1 MPSEPLTDAVLPD
14 PTPAPAGARGTIETV
29 ELSRAQ
35 RTVAR
40 RVAESKATIPDFQLA
55 VEADV
60 SEVLDPTEVLD
71 RAGAAGVESAVVKAV
86 ALALRE
92 HPRVNGAYADGAF
105 QLHSRINVGVA
116 VAGPDTPS
124 APTIFDADQQPVAAI
139 AEAIAALTAK
149 VAEGAIASPDL
160 AGGTFTITSLVRS
173 GVKAFTPIITPGQAA
188 GLAVGAPRPRIVPD
202 ETDRCAPTLRRIVTL
217 TLSADHR
224 IVYAAEGA
232 SFLARVCEL
241 LAAPAEL

>member
-14 PTPAPAGARGTIETV
+14 PAPAPSGAKGTVETV
-29 ELSRAQ
+29 ELTRAQ

-40 RVAESKATIPDFQLA
+40 RVAEAKATIPDFHVT

-60 SEVLDPTEVLD
+60 TDAVAQAGSAGLDAV
-71 RAGAAGVESAVVKAV
+71 VVKAA

-105 QLHSRINVGVA
+105 ELHSRINVGVA
-116 VAGPDTPS
+116 VAAGETPS

-149 VAEGAIASPDL
+149 VREGAIASPDL
-160 AGGTFTITSLVRS
+160 AGATFTVTSLTAS
-173 GVKAFTPIITPGQAA
+173 GVTAFTPIITPGQAA
-188 GLAVGAPRPRIVPD
+188 SLAVGAPVPRVIPD
-202 ETDRCAPTLRRIVTL
+202 EDDRNTPTLRRTLTL

-224 IVYAAEGA
+224 IVYAAEA
-232 SFLARVCEL
+232 AAFLARVRAL